1 MWAER
6 GRERRSMKKREVFL
20 DGLRVAATCAVVM
33 LHTITGAMDITNMSE
48 YPLEWKVFLAG
59 LDLLCWC
66 VPVFLMISGYLFL
79 NPAREIG
86 MGKMLTKYCRRILLA
101 LFVFGV
107 RFALLEQ
114 VATERCLR
122 LDMVGRG
129 ILRVLRGESW
139 SHMWY
144 LYRILFLYLLTP
156 ALRWFLTR
164 IPVWGVY
171 LVQGLLLAV
180 CSGLP
185 CLCRVLGLGWGDQL
199 PEEGIY
205 LFYYICG
212 YLFAAKAG
220 SPPAAW
226 KEKGAPAKEGGRHTS
241 RKVWAMRGLCIF
253 ALLLAAG
260 AVYGRLSGKY
270 TLVMAYN
277 HPMTA
282 AFALL
287 IFWRSMYFRWNVPG
301 KGAVLEKLGRLS
313 FAVYLV
319 HPVFLNLTYK
329 FLHVTPLSFP
339 LGLSLP
345 VFFIGTL
352 LLATGTAWI
361 LHRLP
366 PMRKYVV

>member
-1 MWAER
+1 
-6 GRERRSMKKREVFL
+6 MKKREVFL

-107 RFALLEQ
+107 PFALLEQ
-114 VATERCLR
+114 
-122 LDMVGRG
+122 
-129 ILRVLRGESW
+129 
-139 SHMWY
+139 
-144 LYRILFLYLLTP
+144 FLYLLTP

-164 IPVWGVY
+164 VPVWGVY

-205 LFYYICG
+205 FFYYICG

>member
-1 MWAER
+1 
-6 GRERRSMKKREVFL
+6 MKKREVFL

-107 RFALLEQ
+107 PFALLEQ

-129 ILRVLRGESW
+129 ILMVLRGESW

-226 KEKGAPAKEGGRHTS
+226 KEKGAPAKEEIGR
-241 RKVWAMRGLCIF
+241 A
-253 ALLLAAG
+253 
-260 AVYGRLSGKY
+260 
-270 TLVMAYN
+270 
-277 HPMTA
+277 
-282 AFALL
+282 
-287 IFWRSMYFRWNVPG
+287 
-301 KGAVLEKLGRLS
+301 
-313 FAVYLV
+313 
-319 HPVFLNLTYK
+319 
-329 FLHVTPLSFP
+329 HV
-339 LGLSLP
+339 
-345 VFFIGTL
+345 
-352 LLATGTAWI
+352 
-361 LHRLP
+361 
-366 PMRKYVV
+366 

>member
-1 MWAER
+1 
-6 GRERRSMKKREVFL
+6 
-20 DGLRVAATCAVVM
+20 
-33 LHTITGAMDITNMSE
+33 
-48 YPLEWKVFLAG
+48 
-59 LDLLCWC
+59 
-66 VPVFLMISGYLFL
+66 
-79 NPAREIG
+79 
-86 MGKMLTKYCRRILLA
+86 
-101 LFVFGV
+101 
-107 RFALLEQ
+107 
-114 VATERCLR
+114 
-122 LDMVGRG
+122 
-129 ILRVLRGESW
+129 
-139 SHMWY
+139 
-144 LYRILFLYLLTP
+144 
-156 ALRWFLTR
+156 
-164 IPVWGVY
+164 
-171 LVQGLLLAV
+171 
-180 CSGLP
+180 
-185 CLCRVLGLGWGDQL
+185 
-199 PEEGIY
+199 
-205 LFYYICG
+205 
-212 YLFAAKAG
+212 
-220 SPPAAW
+220 
-226 KEKGAPAKEGGRHTS
+226 
-241 RKVWAMRGLCIF
+241 MRGLCIF

-329 FLHVTPLSFP
+329 VLHVTPLSFP

>member
-1 MWAER
+1 
-6 GRERRSMKKREVFL
+6 MKKREVFL

-107 RFALLEQ
+107 PFALLEQ

-129 ILRVLRGESW
+129 ILMVLRGESW

-164 IPVWGVY
+164 VPVWGVY

-212 YLFAAKAG
+212 YL
-220 SPPAAW
+220 
-226 KEKGAPAKEGGRHTS
+226 
-241 RKVWAMRGLCIF
+241 
-253 ALLLAAG
+253 
-260 AVYGRLSGKY
+260 
-270 TLVMAYN
+270 
-277 HPMTA
+277 
-282 AFALL
+282 
-287 IFWRSMYFRWNVPG
+287 
-301 KGAVLEKLGRLS
+301 
-313 FAVYLV
+313 
-319 HPVFLNLTYK
+319 
-329 FLHVTPLSFP
+329 
-339 LGLSLP
+339 
-345 VFFIGTL
+345 
-352 LLATGTAWI
+352 
-361 LHRLP
+361 
-366 PMRKYVV
+366 

>member
-1 MWAER
+1 MKER
-6 GRERRSMKKREVFL
+6 ELFL
-20 DGLRVAATCAVVM
+20 DRLRVAATCAVVM
-33 LHTITGAMDITNMSE
+33 LHTITGAMDITDMSR
-48 YPLEWKVFLAG
+48 YPIEWKVFLAG

-66 VPVFLMISGYLFL
+66 VPIFLMISGYLFL

-86 MGKMLTKYCRRILLA
+86 AKKMLTKYCRRIVLA

-107 RFALLEQ
+107 PYAVLEQ
-114 VATERCLR
+114 VAAERCFR
-122 LDMVGRG
+122 LGMAGKGV
-129 ILRVLRGESW
+129 LMVLRGESW

-164 IPVWGVY
+164 VPGWTVY

-180 CSGLP
+180 CSALP
-185 CLCRVLGLGWGDQL
+185 FLCRVLGLGWGDRL

-212 YLFAAKAG
+212 YLFAARAG
-220 SPPAAW
+220 KPAGAW
-226 KEKGAPAKEGGRHTS
+226 KGNQETPALKDKGSASRREWAAK
-241 RKVWAMRGLCIF
+241 GLCIS

-260 AVYGRLSGKY
+260 VVYGRLSGRY

-277 HPMTA
+277 HPLTA
-282 AFALL
+282 AFGLL
-287 IFWRSMYFRWNVPG
+287 IFWRSTCSRHNTAGRANVMERLG
-301 KGAVLEKLGRLS
+301 KLS

-319 HPVFLNLTYK
+319 HPVFLNFSYK

-345 VFFIGTL
+345 VFFLGTL

-361 LHRLP
+361 LYRLP
-366 PMRKYVV
+366 PMRKYVI